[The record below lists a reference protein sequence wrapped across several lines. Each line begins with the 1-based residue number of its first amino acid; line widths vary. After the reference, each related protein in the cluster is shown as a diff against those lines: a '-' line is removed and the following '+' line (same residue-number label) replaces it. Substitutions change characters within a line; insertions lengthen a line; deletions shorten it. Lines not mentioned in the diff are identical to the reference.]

1 MTNSNGTNEMA
12 KKSPVAAVLE
22 WAAIFLLI
30 IIVLPLGLFL
40 MFRKA
45 GYEKMRYYDN
55 GRKMMF
61 IGAALTA
68 FTIPVILLFSLAGA
82 GSFKTLITYIGIPSL
97 YAAAGAVAFIAGFIY
112 TRKGRSAER
121 YLEYIVIDKITNI
134 DAIAE
139 KDGVSY
145 EAAASVI
152 QRLIDKG
159 LLPGSYVYE
168 QDREVIVPGISTR
181 FAFRCKNCGET
192 TVIDADGKNECV
204 HCGSPL
210 L

>member
-1 MTNSNGTNEMA
+1 M
-12 KKSPVAAVLE
+12 
-22 WAAIFLLI
+22 LI
-30 IIVLPLGLFL
+30 DIH
-40 MFRKA
+40 
-45 GYEKMRYYDN
+45 
-55 GRKMMF
+55 
-61 IGAALTA
+61 THC
-68 FTIPVILLFSLAGA
+68 
-82 GSFKTLITYIGIPSL
+82 
-97 YAAAGAVAFIAGFIY
+97 YA
-112 TRKGRSAER
+112 
-121 YLEYIVIDKITNI
+121 

-145 EAAASVI
+145 EVASSVI

-181 FAFRCKNCGET
+181 FAFRCRSCGET
-192 TVIDADGKNECV
+192 TVIGADGKNECV